1 MKAAIVCVDD
11 ERLVLIGLRD
21 QLSRIFG
28 SEYTFELAESG
39 EEALNVFAE
48 LEQAQIPVPVVICDQ
63 MMPDIP
69 GDQLLSQI
77 HARYPQTR
85 TVLLT
90 GLAQLDHVIHAVNHA
105 NLYRYL
111 AKPWNQIDLELTLRE
126 AIRSYFQDRQLIQQN
141 IALAEANRELET
153 LNASLEQQVEQ
164 RTAQLQEQAAML
176 LASKEA
182 AEVANRAK
190 SVFLANMSHEIR
202 TPMNGIVG
210 MTSLLLDSPLTHDQK
225 DWAETIRN
233 SGEAL
238 LTIVNDILDFSKIE
252 SDHLVLES
260 QPYHLTACI
269 EDVMALLDRSA
280 RNKANVLS
288 FRLSADFP
296 TYAIGDVVRLRQILI
311 NLLGNAIKFTQQ
323 GEVTL
328 TASSSQ
334 VGNRCE
340 LFFAI
345 QDTGIGIPSD
355 RLDRLFKAFSQID
368 ASTTR
373 QYGGTGLG
381 LAISKRLCH
390 LMGGQMWVESRGAI
404 AGEPPASWQQ
414 TRSNVGSTFYFTVM
428 VDPCVVEPKPQ
439 TQGMTFDPKMD
450 TTGPLRILLA
460 EDNPV
465 NQKVAIRIL
474 ERMGYRVDV
483 ANNGVEVIHALQK
496 QVYDLIFM
504 DVQMPEMDGLEATQ
518 KIRTL
523 TSLPNRPYIIAMTAN
538 AMLGDDAICLAAG
551 MDDYLSKPI
560 RIEALSNAIGKYSY
574 RAEREVSAV

>member
-11 ERLVLIGLRD
+11 EQLVLIGLRD

-77 HARYPQTR
+77 YARYPQTR

-111 AKPWNQIDLELTLRE
+111 AKPWNSIDLELTVRE
-126 AIRSYFQDRQLIQQN
+126 AVRSYFQDRQLIQQN
-141 IALAEANRELET
+141 LALAEANRELET

-182 AEVANRAK
+182 ADVANRTK

-202 TPMNGIVG
+202 TPMNGIIG
-210 MTSLLLDSPLTHDQK
+210 MTSLLLDTPLTHDQK

-233 SGEAL
+233 SSEAL

-252 SDHLVLES
+252 SDNLVLEC
-260 QPYHLTACI
+260 QPYNLNACI

-280 RNKANVLS
+280 QNTGNVLGA
-288 FRLSADFP
+288 RLSSDFP
-296 TYAIGDVVRLRQILI
+296 THVIGDVVRLRQILI
-311 NLLGNAIKFTQQ
+311 NLIGNAIKFTQQ

-404 AGEPPASWQQ
+404 AGEPPASWQHKPV
-414 TRSNVGSTFYFTVM
+414 NIGSTFYFTVM
-428 VDPCVVEPKPQ
+428 VDPCSIEPKPE
-439 TQGMTFDPKMD
+439 TKTMTFEPNQGK
-450 TTGPLRILLA
+450 TEPLRILLA

-496 QVYDLIFM
+496 QVYDIILM

-518 KIRTL
+518 RIRTL
-523 TSLPNRPYIIAMTAN
+523 SSLPNRPYIIAMTAN
-538 AMLGDDAICLAAG
+538 AMPGDDAICLAAG

-560 RIEALSNAIGKYSY
+560 RIEALSNALGKYSY
-574 RAEREVSAV
+574 YPEPEISAV